1 MECNPEGLSVLG
13 YPILSDYD
21 YEQEQGAASREQGAG
36 RGGADLKS
44 ELVVVFVRS
53 DPEPS
58 YYIAFA

>member
-1 MECNPEGLSVLG
+1 MNVVELHALRIFGRHGVHP
-13 YPILSDYD
+13 D
-21 YEQEQGAASREQGAG
+21 EQEQGQGTGAG